1 MLARITMQEIA
12 KLAGVC
18 LATVS
23 RTIHSPHL
31 VKPDT
36 LERVK
41 SAMEK
46 NRYVYNVTAGDFSRK
61 RSTVIGVIIPTTKGA
76 IFSNSTQAI
85 QEAAQE
91 RGFSLIMGNTGY
103 DADAEIN
110 LLQRFQERRLAGIIL
125 TGFGIGR
132 EKVIKELV
140 RSGIPCVVIWEVLRN
155 SNLNFVGFSNFQ
167 AAFSMTE
174 YLIHLNH
181 RRIALILGPY
191 TRVGRARRRLEGY
204 RSALEQNGLSFDTA
218 IVLERMPTLK
228 EGKEAMAELLSLPDP
243 PSAVF
248 AASDMLALGAMS
260 AAREKGLR
268 IPEDISVAGF
278 DDIDFAAYADPPLTT
293 VRVPAWEMGERAVS
307 VLLDIIEGRCKN
319 PQRVILP
326 TEIMIRQ
333 SCREWDKAPRYR
345 RRLGQNRETVARNSP
360 RG

>member
-1 MLARITMQEIA
+1 MQEIA

-31 VKPDT
+31 VRPDT

-41 SAMEK
+41 SVMEK

-61 RSTVIGVIIPTTKGA
+61 RSTVIGVIIPTTKGS

-110 LLQRFQERRLAGIIL
+110 LLRRFQERRLAGIIL
-125 TGFGIGR
+125 TGFGIGL
-132 EKVIKELV
+132 EKVIQELV
-140 RSGIPCVVIWEVLRN
+140 RSGTPCVVIWEVLRN
-155 SNLNFVGFSNFQ
+155 SSLSFVGFSNFQ

-174 YLIHLNH
+174 YLVRLNH
-181 RRIALILGPY
+181 RRIGLILGPY
-191 TRVGRARRRLEGY
+191 TRIGRARRRLEGY
-204 RSALEQNGLSFDTA
+204 RSALERNGLPFDPA
-218 IVLERMPTLK
+218 MVLERMPTLK
-228 EGKEAMAELLSLPDP
+228 EGKEAMAELLDLPDR

-248 AASDMLALGAMS
+248 AASDMLALGAM
-260 AAREKGLR
+260 AAVREKGLR

-278 DDIDFAAYADPPLTT
+278 DDIDFAAYSDPPLTT
-293 VRVPAWEMGERAVS
+293 VRVPAREMGEKAVS
-307 VLLDIIEGRCKN
+307 ALLDMIEGSCKN
-319 PQRVILP
+319 PQRVMLP
-326 TEIMIRQ
+326 TEIVIRQ
-333 SCREWDKAPRYR
+333 SCREWEKAPRVR
-345 RRLGQNRETVARNSP
+345 RKRHG
-360 RG
+360 